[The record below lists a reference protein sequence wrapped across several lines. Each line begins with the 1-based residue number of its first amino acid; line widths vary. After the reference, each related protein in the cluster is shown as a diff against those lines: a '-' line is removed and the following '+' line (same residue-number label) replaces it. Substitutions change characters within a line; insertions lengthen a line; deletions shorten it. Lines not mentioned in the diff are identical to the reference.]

1 MSVAAGRRGE
11 PFQRKS
17 NPMQDVIRE
26 RKGGRPKWN
35 EMSKVGSCET
45 KKPLY
50 CSFNAKTRVRIGSG
64 FTWRKRWA
72 RLSGGHGPKSVLLS
86 LCLLKTSSA
95 AEILVITDPNAD
107 RSVDREFDFLGSHVD
122 VLSAVHLHPEE
133 RPSAAS
139 RSIRPLK
146 PLGRCQPTFGACTL
160 AGLPLLRRRAPNRHG
175 RGVDYSI
182 ALVERLS
189 AFFIMLIGFEWV
201 RPRLTPGT

>member
-86 LCLLKTSSA
+86 LCLLKTLSA
-95 AEILVITDPNAD
+95 AEILVITDPNAN
-107 RSVDREFDFLGSHVD
+107 RSVVREFDFPFAYSPC
-122 VLSAVHLHPEE
+122 SARSLRM
-133 RPSAAS
+133 RPSYMPIVFLCQ
-139 RSIRPLK
+139 SI
-146 PLGRCQPTFGACTL
+146 
-160 AGLPLLRRRAPNRHG
+160 
-175 RGVDYSI
+175 S
-182 ALVERLS
+182 
-189 AFFIMLIGFEWV
+189 
-201 RPRLTPGT
+201 